1 MKFDYTRVFSDKI
14 FTPGYLF
21 QYSLTEDELQKVF
34 HKYSTSFCL
43 ISDKKFM
50 EAMSARIIRDAV
62 VDEGVDLGINY
73 KQKYEELVELLNP
86 YKIDDD
92 MSPTTTLKMVLKY
105 SK

>member
-1 MKFDYTRVFSDKI
+1 MKFDYTRVFSDKT

-21 QYSLTEDELQKVF
+21 QYSLTEDELRKVF
-34 HKYSTSFCL
+34 HKYSTPFSI
-43 ISDKKFM
+43 ISDKKFI
-50 EAMSARIIRDAV
+50 EAVSVNIIRDV
-62 VDEGVDLGINY
+62 LVDDVVDLGINY

-92 MSPTTTLKMVLKY
+92 MPPVTTLKMVLKY

>member
-1 MKFDYTRVFSDKI
+1 
-14 FTPGYLF
+14 
-21 QYSLTEDELQKVF
+21 
-34 HKYSTSFCL
+34 
-43 ISDKKFM
+43 
-50 EAMSARIIRDAV
+50 MSARIIRDAV

-92 MSPTTTLKMVLKY
+92 MPPVTTLKMVLKY